1 MNNIGRVERS
11 KGKFL
16 QALGSALINLDDL
29 VLSLSLDNSLTEEA
43 ETQLNAFLKAAENII
58 HYLNDDEPTETL

>member
-16 QALGSALINLDDL
+16 QALAHALINLDDI
-29 VLSLSLDNSLTEEA
+29 VVSMSLDNSLTEEA
-43 ETQLNAFLKAAENII
+43 EKELNAFLKAATTIV

>member
-43 ETQLNAFLKAAENII
+43 EKEINAFLKASESIV
-58 HYLNDDEPTETL
+58 HYLNDDEHTETL